1 MITTETNSRSTVFWC
16 LEKNEGLQKLLRE
29 GKFGLEKEHV
39 RCDSSGH
46 LALTPHPEAL
56 GNKAEHPFITTDFS
70 ESQVEMI
77 TPPLDSIEEAY
88 GFLKTLHKI
97 VLQAL
102 PEGEELW
109 LQSMPPI
116 LPEEDRIPLAQFEGA
131 SREKTLYRER
141 LSSIYGKSRQMISG
155 SHFNFSFS
163 PAFVEALANHT
174 GQPIEQQKGEVY
186 LKVVRNLMRHRWFLV
201 GVLGRSPSA
210 HSSLKL
216 KALDSNA
223 LLEVC
228 CKFGV
233 SIRSSKIG
241 YRNPNPLFTDYCC
254 LEGYKRDLNA
264 HVRSGKLLNPNELYL
279 PIRLK
284 MNPET
289 EAISHIEVRL
299 LDLDPF
305 DPIGIDPSS
314 LKLIH
319 LFILYALLE
328 DDSGRFDELEQQT
341 ADEMQNQA
349 ACRGFSPMSECPESS
364 GVRHD
369 LIASGKKMINRI
381 RGLIGPLG
389 ILDMPG
395 YEDVLN
401 RCEVIIDDWH
411 EHPSSKLL
419 KDYEK
424 NDFVTSN
431 LETIRQ
437 SQERLAGED
446 FRFYGFEDME
456 LSTQLLLREAV
467 KRGVEFEILDRG
479 ENFVRLHKMGREH
492 YVRQA
497 TRTSLDNYSSIL
509 LMENKLVTKKVLD
522 RAGIHTPKGDHYTSA
537 SRAKSAWF
545 NWIGRPVV
553 IKPKSTNFGIG
564 ISILKENLEQPYF
577 EKAVDIAFGQD
588 SEILI
593 EEFIRG
599 KEYRFFMI
607 GGQVVAVLHRVPAN
621 VVGDGQHRIAELVE
635 MKNRDPLRGKGYRT
649 PLEKIALG
657 EMESMFLQSQNLD
670 FDAVP
675 ADGATVY
682 LRENSNIS
690 TGGDSIDFT
699 EQVHRSYFMIASQ
712 AAKALDVNITG
723 LDMMIEDVSQA
734 ATSDNYAV
742 IEMNFNPAI
751 HIHCFPYQ
759 GKNRRIDECLLNQM
773 GFI

>member
-1 MITTETNSRSTVFWC
+1 MIATEENKESEVF
-16 LEKNEGLQKLLRE
+16 EYFRKHEGLQDLLRI
-29 GKFGLEKEHV
+29 GKFGIEKEHV

-46 LALTPHPEAL
+46 LSLTPHPESL

-77 TPPLDSIEEAY
+77 TPPLDSVDEAY

-116 LPEEDRIPLAQFEGA
+116 LPEEDLIPVAQFG
-131 SREKTLYRER
+131 SSHEKTLYRER

-155 SHFNFSFS
+155 SHFNFSFAPDLFEMLATHSDKS
-163 PAFVEALANHT
+163 PKKLR
-174 GQPIEQQKGEVY
+174 GEIY

-201 GVLGRSPSA
+201 GMLGRSPRA
-210 HSSLKL
+210 HSSLQL
-216 KALDSNA
+216 KALNSNE
-223 LLEVC
+223 LLKLC
-228 CKFGV
+228 CDFGI

-254 LEGYKRDLNA
+254 LEGYQRDLNE
-264 HVRSGKLLNPNELYL
+264 HVKSGKLLNPNELYL

-284 MNPET
+284 MNPESG
-289 EAISHIEVRL
+289 EISHIEVRL

-305 DPIGIDPSS
+305 DPIGLDPAS
-314 LKLIH
+314 LRLIH
-319 LFILYALLE
+319 LFILFALLE
-328 DDSGRFDELEQQT
+328 DDSGRFDCDEQET
-341 ADEMQNQA
+341 ADEMQNQV
-349 ACRGFSPMSECPESS
+349 ACRGFSTVEGCAISEA
-364 GVRHD
+364 RHD
-369 LIASGKKMINRI
+369 LEASGRRI
-381 RGLIGPLG
+381 IQRMRELLEPLG
-389 ILDMPG
+389 LTKMLG
-395 YEDVLN
+395 YEGVLDH
-401 RCEVIIDDWH
+401 CETIVGNPQ
-411 EHPSSKLL
+411 EHPASKLIQT
-419 KDYEK
+419 YEAS
-424 NDFVTSN
+424 DFIASN
-431 LETIRQ
+431 LETIRRSREQ
-437 SQERLAGED
+437 LAGED

-467 KRGVEFEILDRG
+467 KRGVKFEILDRG
-479 ENFVRLHKMGREH
+479 ENFVRLHKMGHEH
-492 YVRQA
+492 YVKQA
-497 TRTSLDNYSSIL
+497 TRTSLDKYSSIL

-522 RAGIHTPKGDHYTSA
+522 RAGIRTPKGDHFTA
-537 SRAKSAWF
+537 TKLAKEAWYR
-545 NWIGRPVV
+545 WVGRPVV
-553 IKPKSTNFGIG
+553 VKPKSTNFGIG
-564 ISILKENLEQPYF
+564 ISILKENLDQNLF
-577 EKAVDIAFGQD
+577 EKAIDIAFAQD

-621 VVGDGQHRIAELVE
+621 VQGDGVHSLAKLVE
-635 MKNRDPLRGKGYRT
+635 IKNRDPLRGKGYRT
-649 PLEKIALG
+649 PLEKIRLG
-657 EMESMFLQSQNLD
+657 EAEAMFLQGQQLD
-670 FDAVP
+670 FESIPEA
-675 ADGATVY
+675 GQIVY

-699 EQVHRSYFMIASQ
+699 EQVHCSYFMIASQ
-712 AAKALDVNITG
+712 AAKTVDVNITG
-723 LDMMIEDVSQA
+723 LDMMIENVSEPA
-734 ATSDNYAV
+734 SSGNYAV

>member
-1 MITTETNSRSTVFWC
+1 MITEEANKRSIEFQT
-16 LEKNEGLQKLLRE
+16 LQNHEGLRNLLRE
-29 GKFGLEKEHV
+29 GKFGIEKEHV
-39 RCDSSGH
+39 RCDHTGH
-46 LALTPHPEAL
+46 LALTPHPAAL

-77 TPPLDSIEEAY
+77 TPPLDSIDEAY

-102 PEGEELW
+102 PEGEDLW

-131 SREKTLYRER
+131 SQEKTLYRER
-141 LSSIYGKSRQMISG
+141 LSTIYGKSRQMISG

-163 PAFVEALANHT
+163 PVFIEAFANLTGKTVER
-174 GQPIEQQKGEVY
+174 QQEEIY
-186 LKVVRNLMRHRWFLV
+186 LKVIRNLMRHRWFLV
-201 GVLGRSPSA
+201 GMLGRSPGA

-228 CKFGV
+228 CHFGV

-254 LEGYKRDLNA
+254 LEGYRRDLDE
-264 HVRSGKLLNPNELYL
+264 HIRSGKLLNPNELYL

-289 EAISHIEVRL
+289 EEISHIEIRL

-305 DPIGIDPSS
+305 DPIGLDPAS

-328 DDSGRFDELEQQT
+328 EDSGRFDEIDQQR

-349 ACRGFSPMSECPESS
+349 ACRGFSPVDECPES
-364 GVRHD
+364 GRPGYD
-369 LIASGKKMINRI
+369 LIASGKQVIQRMRD
-381 RGLIGPLG
+381 LLGPLG
-389 ILDMPG
+389 LLDILGYEGILDR
-395 YEDVLN
+395 YTA
-401 RCEVIIDDWH
+401 IIDDWH
-411 EHPSSKLL
+411 KHPSSRLI
-419 KDYEK
+419 KDYEER
-424 NDFVTSN
+424 DFIASN

-437 SQERLAGED
+437 SREHLAGED

-492 YVRQA
+492 YVKQA

-522 RAGIHTPKGDHYTSA
+522 RAGIRTPKGEHYTSA
-537 SRAKSAWF
+537 DRAKQAWF
-545 NWIGRPVV
+545 NWVGRPVV
-553 IKPKSTNFGIG
+553 IKPKSTNFGVG
-564 ISILKENLEQPYF
+564 ISILKENLDQTRF
-577 EKAVDIAFGQD
+577 EKSVEMAFAQD

-621 VVGDGQHRIAELVE
+621 VVGDGQHSIAELVG

-657 EMESMFLQSQNLD
+657 EAELMFLQSQNLD
-670 FDAVP
+670 FDSVP
-675 ADGATVY
+675 EDGATVY

-712 AAKALDVNITG
+712 AATALNVNITG
-723 LDMMIEDVSQA
+723 LDMMIENVSQT
-734 ATSDNYAV
+734 ATSGNYAV